1 MNEKLGRFHFGAN
14 MLAVFLFLAFPL
26 FFNLS
31 FHSQPG
37 ESRLDRFFRAFGASL
52 DSYAWGIGALLI
64 VQVLFL
70 GNLLWSIFKGQK
82 VIRPTTTGS
91 TAASGEIFP
100 TNQAEASVPTSERCL
115 GVPLV
120 IILDVVN
127 TRDELVY
134 VPLHSLVVT
143 FGSSFA
149 LPSEFFWFEVYR
161 SSHAGRN
168 FERTDFVRRTGP

>member
-1 MNEKLGRFHFGAN
+1 MINREWLRSPAVLFFVIAICLLPLGIVSFHSSWPPLTWKHAHFAEGDIGQTILTCSGLFFVFALTYFCFPKIFHRQMNEKLGRFHFWAN

-37 ESRLDRFFRAFGASL
+37 ESKLDRFFRAFGASL

-91 TAASGEIFP
+91 TAASGEI
-100 TNQAEASVPTSERCL
+100 
-115 GVPLV
+115 
-120 IILDVVN
+120 
-127 TRDELVY
+127 
-134 VPLHSLVVT
+134 
-143 FGSSFA
+143 
-149 LPSEFFWFEVYR
+149 
-161 SSHAGRN
+161 
-168 FERTDFVRRTGP
+168 